1 MSASPARDVDQL
13 RRRSGLELIAVGVDG
28 GAADCDAG
36 LLASTIA
43 DAAGAEVI
51 LVTVHPDLPRA
62 VERRLGST
70 SAKALAAVQAVRG
83 SVAPDART
91 VVESGRSVAHALARV
106 VAREQVDLLVVG
118 SGRGAPERRVQI
130 GRRTRQLLGAA
141 PCTLA
146 VAPRGLSQSK
156 LELSVIGVGYDG
168 KPEAAE
174 ALWQAGSLARAADA
188 RLRVRAVVDDRLP
201 YMGVAPADGAELQ
214 EIWDDVVQPDVEPL
228 RADAERAS
236 LATGAD
242 VGVEAGRL
250 SDQGAAGP
258 LARGRPVGDR
268 VPALGVAGER
278 AAGRHRRGVDALGVV
293 LGDGQSSSAPALEGR
308 AFRPSGRRSN
318 FPPPSRRFDLSSS
331 T

>member
-1 MSASPARDVDQL
+1 M
-13 RRRSGLELIAVGVDG
+13 
-28 GAADCDAG
+28 
-36 LLASTIA
+36 
-43 DAAGAEVI
+43 
-51 LVTVHPDLPRA
+51 
-62 VERRLGST
+62 
-70 SAKALAAVQAVRG
+70 
-83 SVAPDART
+83 APDART

-242 VGVEAGRL
+242 VGVEAGPGSPIRELLAL
-250 SDQGAAGP
+250 SQEVDL
-258 LARGRPVGDR
+258 LAIGSRHWGSPASVLLGGTGEELMHWASCSVMVTPRP
-268 VPALGVAGER
+268 PA
-278 AAGRHRRGVDALGVV
+278 
-293 LGDGQSSSAPALEGR
+293 ALEGR
-308 AFRPSGRRSN
+308 AFRPSGRSSN

-331 T
+331 TCAAASRKWSTDRENAQRAPVPDRGAVPELSRRRRL

>member
-28 GAADCDAG
+28 GAADCDAA

-70 SAKALAAVQAVRG
+70 RAKALAAVQAVRG
-83 SVAPDART
+83 SMAPDART

-118 SGRGAPERRVQI
+118 SSRRAPERRVQI
-130 GRRTRQLLGAA
+130 GRRTGQLLGAA

-174 ALWQAGSLARAADA
+174 ALWQAGSLARAAEA

-214 EIWDDVVQPDVEPL
+214 EIWDDVVQPDVESL

-242 VGVEAGRL
+242 VGVEAGPGSPIRELLAL
-250 SDQGAAGP
+250 SQEVDL
-258 LARGRPVGDR
+258 LAIGSRHWGSPASVLLGGTGEELMHWASCSVMVSPRP
-268 VPALGVAGER
+268 P
-278 AAGRHRRGVDALGVV
+278 
-293 LGDGQSSSAPALEGR
+293 
-308 AFRPSGRRSN
+308 RRSKTVR
-318 FPPPSRRFDLSSS
+318 SDHQAEAS